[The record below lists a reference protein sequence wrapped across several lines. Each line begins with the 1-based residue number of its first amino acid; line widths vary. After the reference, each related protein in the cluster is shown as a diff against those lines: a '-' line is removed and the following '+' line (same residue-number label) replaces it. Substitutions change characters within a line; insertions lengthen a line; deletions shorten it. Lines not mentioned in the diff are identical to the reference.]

1 MAILLGSPNLVKK
14 GIPEKSL
21 GQFGTP
27 QSTPKPSCIFI
38 YQVVKFPSSLSFLLK
53 PSDHLLKVDAEAENL
68 ANNDMPT
75 AAQFDVK
82 LTLDIEKIRK

>member
-1 MAILLGSPNLVKK
+1 MAILLGSPNIVQK
-14 GIPEKSL
+14 GIPESL
-21 GQFGTP
+21 H
-27 QSTPKPSCIFI
+27 IFSFA
-38 YQVVKFPSSLSFLLK
+38 KMENSSYFSYLLK
-53 PSDHLLKVDAEAENL
+53 PSDHLLKVNAEAENL

>member
-1 MAILLGSPNLVKK
+1 MEN
-14 GIPEKSL
+14 
-21 GQFGTP
+21 
-27 QSTPKPSCIFI
+27 
-38 YQVVKFPSSLSFLLK
+38 SSYFSYLLK
-53 PSDHLLKVDAEAENL
+53 PSDHLLKVNAEAENL